1 MALALLSQHKEG
13 LLACDSFEQVMNY
26 LKIKLPQID
35 KPMMDKIL
43 KEVSGFT
50 ISLWHFIQLQ
60 NHLYLNSLCFC
71 PQISYH

>member
-50 ISLWHFIQLQ
+50 ISLWHFFQLQ
-60 NHLYLNSLCFC
+60 NHLYLGSL
-71 PQISYH
+71 